1 MPSCRFFMLL
11 TRELFNPVSACM
23 ICTAAWLW
31 QLCAA
36 PLMQLIMQAA
46 YPPHLLLWLLK
57 NSDRIAPVLQDYGMF
72 VWQESTR
79 TFLFNQAAAELAHE
93 YQLVGSIL
101 GLVSRP
107 AAA

>member
-1 MPSCRFFMLL
+1 M
-11 TRELFNPVSACM
+11 
-23 ICTAAWLW
+23 
-31 QLCAA
+31 
-36 PLMQLIMQAA
+36 
-46 YPPHLLLWLLK
+46 
-57 NSDRIAPVLQDYGMF
+57 LQDYGMF

>member
-1 MPSCRFFMLL
+1 M
-11 TRELFNPVSACM
+11 
-23 ICTAAWLW
+23 
-31 QLCAA
+31 
-36 PLMQLIMQAA
+36 
-46 YPPHLLLWLLK
+46 WLLK
-57 NSDRIAPVLQDYGMF
+57 TQTCLFIVLQDYGMF
-72 VWQESTR
+72 VWQDSTR